1 MYNLCMRFIRAIF
14 LATLIGLAFTLMGI
28 SKQRSSPRRT
38 PTPTPTVA
46 SQRPTPQLVG
56 NYSMYLQPIAPDT
69 LRLIPNFTQQKTSSE
84 IMEEHGCAYG
94 ANGGYYTA
102 TKNPLGLFV
111 TEGLQLGAPTTST
124 AANAFLIKYASGT
137 LTITQTPP
145 STDAVSFALQTGPY
159 LIPGVTPRI
168 TNDEHAR
175 RVLIGQDKDG
185 VWYFIVIIHSENAY
199 DGPLLSEIPTLLA
212 KGRIPFTE
220 VLNLD
225 GGTASAFYNAGGYRF
240 GELTMVGSF
249 FCGK

>member
-38 PTPTPTVA
+38 TAPTPTVA
-46 SQRPTPQLVG
+46 SPSPAPQLVG

-69 LRLIPNFTQQKTSSE
+69 LRLIPNFTQQKTSSD

-94 ANGGYYTA
+94 ANGGYYTT
-102 TKNPLGLFV
+102 TKTPLGLFV
-111 TEGLQLGAPTTST
+111 AEGIQLGSQTTSS
-124 AANAFLIKYASGT
+124 AANAFLVKHSDGT
-137 LTITQTPP
+137 LAISQTPP
-145 STDAVSFALQTGPY
+145 STDTVSFALQAGPY

-175 RVLIGQDKDG
+175 RVLIGRTKEG
-185 VWYFIVIIHSENAY
+185 IWHFIVIVHSENAY

-225 GGTASAFYNAGGYRF
+225 GGTASAFYNVGGHRF